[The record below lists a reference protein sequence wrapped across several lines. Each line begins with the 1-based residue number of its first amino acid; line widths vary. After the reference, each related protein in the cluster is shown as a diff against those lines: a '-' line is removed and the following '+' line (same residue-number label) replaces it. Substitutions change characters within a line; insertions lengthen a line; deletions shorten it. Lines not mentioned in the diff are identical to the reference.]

1 MILSLISK
9 FLKRF
14 FSNINFIFILYIDVL
29 ELIPNI
35 SKSII
40 DNKDLLKYNIYKNF
54 RDSKVL

>member
-1 MILSLISK
+1 MYWNLIS
-9 FLKRF
+9 
-14 FSNINFIFILYIDVL
+14 
-29 ELIPNI
+29 NI